1 MARDA
6 RMPSVFV
13 NQIATAAPDHECH
26 AKFAALAPQ
35 MIADARKRKFFS
47 RLMAKSAIESRFSVL
62 RPAAQPDRIEA
73 TDFYRHDRFPTT
85 AERMQLYE
93 EHAYRLVEMAL
104 NKLDLQAQKDAI
116 THLIVASC
124 TGFYAPGLDIDIVKK
139 FGLKSDVERTFLGFM
154 GCYAGISALKTAYH
168 IVRANPQA
176 KVLTVNVELC
186 TLHFQQT
193 EDLEQLLSFVIF
205 GDGCAAAVVSAEA
218 DGLRLLGFYS
228 DLAPGTADLITWR
241 IGDQGFD
248 MHLSGGA
255 PKAIEQGLPSLRRRL
270 LPDNQPITHWA
281 IHPGGKAVLD
291 AVQTALRIPGDGLQ
305 QAREV
310 LRQYGNMS
318 SATVL
323 FVLQRMLAAEAPAG
337 LGLAMA
343 FGPGLTVESM
353 QFAKG
358 EVISWST

>member
-1 MARDA
+1 
-6 RMPSVFV
+6 MPHVFV
-13 NQIATAAPDHECH
+13 NRIATAAPEHECH
-26 AKFAALAPQ
+26 VKFAELAPQ
-35 MIADARKRKFFS
+35 MITDERKRKFFR
-47 RLMAKSAIESRFSVL
+47 RLMAKSDIESRFSVL
-62 RPAAQPDRIEA
+62 QPAAEPERIEA
-73 TDFYRHDRFPTT
+73 NDLYRHDRFPTT
-85 AERMQLYE
+85 AQRMQAYE
-93 EHAYRLVEMAL
+93 THAYRLAEAAL
-104 NKLDLQAQKDAI
+104 HKLDIQAQKDAI

-154 GCYAGISALKTAYH
+154 GCFAGISALKTAHH
-168 IVRANPQA
+168 IVRANPHA
-176 KVLTVNVELC
+176 KVLTVNLELS

-193 EDLEQLLSFVIF
+193 ENLEQLLSFVIF
-205 GDGCAAAVVSAEA
+205 GDGCAATLVSAEA
-218 DGLRLLGFYS
+218 AGLRLLDFYS
-228 DLAPGTADLITWR
+228 DLAPGTANLITWR

-248 MHLSGGA
+248 MHLSGGV
-255 PKAIEQGLPSLRRRL
+255 PKAIEQGLPSLRHRL
-270 LPDNQPITHWA
+270 LPDDRTITHWA

-291 AVQTALRIPGDGLQ
+291 AVQTALRIPKHGLW

-323 FVLQRMLAAEAPAG
+323 FVLQRMLDPETPAG
-337 LGLAMA
+337 FGLAMA

-358 EVISWST
+358 EVTPWST